1 MFLYVPLYCCKIKKR
16 GAFVAVTKTLT
27 VCQKMGHLASY
38 FL

>member
-1 MFLYVPLYCCKIKKR
+1 MSRYTAVRLKKR
-16 GAFVAVTKTLT
+16 GTFVDVTKTLT